1 MKQLLILSGKG
12 GTGKTTVACSFIE
25 LSQAEAF
32 ADCDVDAPNLEIVLK
47 NLGSL
52 NKSDFYGLDKAY
64 IDQSLCISCGL
75 CQSHCAY
82 GAISFKESY
91 EVDNLSCE
99 GCGVC
104 EFVCPVKAIKMVPDV
119 AGELKL
125 FENEK
130 VFSTAQLKMGSGN
143 SGLLV
148 TKVKKQM
155 MASAN
160 STDLAIIDGSPGVG
174 CPVLASIS
182 GVDMVLIVT
191 EPSLSGISDLK
202 RIVETTKNFNCQ
214 IAVCINKYTDN
225 IDKTKI
231 IEEYCK
237 DNKINFVGQIP
248 FDYRAVKAINSRK
261 TLVAVEGPAKQAVK
275 DIYHRTLDLLFDKE
289 GII

>member
-191 EPSLSGISDLK
+191 EPSLS
-202 RIVETTKNFNCQ
+202 
-214 IAVCINKYTDN
+214 INKYTDN